1 MSSHGQRHLIKP
13 LPYTKVSLEQFTVCT
28 NCVMKISVVT
38 VCFNSAATIADTL
51 VSIAAQTHPDI
62 EHVVIDG
69 GSKDAT
75 VALIR
80 SHGAHVSHLLSE
92 RDDGIYDAMNKGLR
106 LATGEFVGFL
116 NADDMLATPNTMV
129 AIARAA
135 APAGVDAICGDLVY
149 VNKDRPS
156 EVVRYWR
163 CGEFS
168 PARLRYGWMPP
179 HPTLYVRRS
188 RVAELGLFD
197 VRLRIAADYDFILR
211 YLGHPGIRVAY
222 VPEVL
227 VKMRTGGASNH
238 SLGALFE
245 KSREDL
251 FALRKNRA
259 GGLLTLLC
267 KNARKLPQFFST
279 PQPPAPPPAN
289 VPEV

>member
-1 MSSHGQRHLIKP
+1 
-13 LPYTKVSLEQFTVCT
+13 
-28 NCVMKISVVT
+28 MKISVVT

-51 VSIAAQTHPDI
+51 VSIAEQTHPDI
-62 EHVVIDG
+62 EHIVIDG
-69 GSKDAT
+69 GSKDST
-75 VALIR
+75 VALVQT
-80 SHGAHVSHLLSE
+80 HGTHVSHLLSE

-116 NADDMLATPNTMV
+116 NADDMLATPDAMA

-135 APAGVDAICGDLVY
+135 ARTNADAVCGDLVY

-188 RVAELGLFD
+188 RLAELGLFD
-197 VRLRIAADYDFILR
+197 ARLRIAADYDFILR
-211 YLGHPGIRVAY
+211 YLGQPDIRVAY
-222 VPEVL
+222 VPQVL
-227 VKMRTGGASNH
+227 VKMRTGGASNR
-238 SLGALFE
+238 SLGALIK

-251 FALRKNRA
+251 FALRKNHA

-267 KNARKLPQFFST
+267 KNARKLPQFFIT
-279 PQPPAPPPAN
+279 PQPPVPAPAKAS
-289 VPEV
+289 EI

>member
-1 MSSHGQRHLIKP
+1 V
-13 LPYTKVSLEQFTVCT
+13 KVSIITVAY
-28 NCVMKISVVT
+28 
-38 VCFNSAATIADTL
+38 NSESTIADTL
-51 VSIAAQTHPDI
+51 LSIAAQAHPAI
-62 EHVVIDG
+62 EHIVVDG
-69 GSKDAT
+69 GSKDST
-75 VALIR
+75 VALVR
-80 SHGAHVSHLLSE
+80 AHGTHVSHLLTE

-116 NADDMLATPNTMV
+116 NADDMLATPDAMA

-135 APAGVDAICGDLVY
+135 GPADVDAVCGDLVY
-149 VNKDRPS
+149 VDKDRPS

-188 RVAELGLFD
+188 RLAELGLFD

-211 YLGHPGIRVAY
+211 YLGHPGIKVAY

-227 VKMRTGGASNH
+227 VKMRTGGASNR
-238 SLGALFE
+238 SLGALME

-251 FALRKNRA
+251 FALRKNQA

-279 PQPPAPPPAN
+279 PKAPAPPPAK
-289 VPEV
+289 VP